1 MRGKVTK
8 RTVDGLV
15 VPGGADEATLW
26 DTEIKGFGIRARA
39 SGTKTYILHYR
50 AGCGRAAPLRK
61 VTIGKHGSPWTP
73 ETARGEAKRLL
84 GQVAN
89 GCDPA
94 KTRTGDKT
102 AFTVTELCELY
113 LAEGIAHKK
122 ESTLRSDKG
131 RIKHHII
138 PLLGYKRVDALTRAD
153 LERLLINVKAGKT
166 AAPKASNGEKR
177 PAGGLTV
184 GGSGV
189 AGQCVTLMST
199 ILSFAVKRGLRPD
212 NPAQGI
218 KRPPIRRMERFLSEQ
233 EISRLAVALE
243 AEAVASGNPYPSAAI
258 KLLLLT
264 GCRRGEMQML
274 KWEHV
279 DFERQCL
286 RLPDSKTGAKV
297 IYLNA
302 PTIELLLSLP
312 RIDGNPRVITGAKN
326 DALTSGL
333 DKVWYRV
340 RRAAEPDSVR
350 LHDLRHSFA
359 SIGVADGVS
368 LPLIGALLGHKHTTT
383 TARYAHLSADP
394 IRAAGEAVGARLRA
408 AMARKPS

>member
-1 MRGKVTK
+1 MGKRG
-8 RTVDGLV
+8 
-15 VPGGADEATLW
+15 
-26 DTEIKGFGIRARA
+26 
-39 SGTKTYILHYR
+39 
-50 AGCGRAAPLRK
+50 
-61 VTIGKHGSPWTP
+61 
-73 ETARGEAKRLL
+73 
-84 GQVAN
+84 
-89 GCDPA
+89 
-94 KTRTGDKT
+94 
-102 AFTVTELCELY
+102 
-113 LAEGIAHKK
+113 
-122 ESTLRSDKG
+122 
-131 RIKHHII
+131 
-138 PLLGYKRVDALTRAD
+138 
-153 LERLLINVKAGKT
+153 
-166 AAPKASNGEKR
+166 
-177 PAGGLTV
+177 PAGGLAV

-233 EISRLAVALE
+233 EISRLAVALD

-302 PTIELLLSLP
+302 PTIELLSTLP

-333 DKVWYRV
+333 DKVWSVIVYV
-340 RRAAEPDSVR
+340 SGRAKLCSPA
-350 LHDLRHSFA
+350 
-359 SIGVADGVS
+359 
-368 LPLIGALLGHKHTTT
+368 
-383 TARYAHLSADP
+383 
-394 IRAAGEAVGARLRA
+394 
-408 AMARKPS
+408 